1 MDKIIIAGISGH
13 SKVLID
19 IVEKERKYEIVGLT
33 DKFHSQDAKVL
44 GYRVLGKDEDIPQIV
59 KAYSIVGGLIGVG
72 DNWLRYNISKKIE
85 DIYPEFRFVKAI
97 HPSAQIAKD
106 VTIGDGTVIMG
117 GVIVN
122 PCSSISRFCILNTN
136 SSLDHDSMMGDF
148 SSLAPQATTGGNCRI
163 GNYSAVSIGA
173 ILSHGIQVGEHTIIG
188 AGSTVLNNIKPF
200 KVAYGT
206 PAKAIRER
214 EQGDKYL

>member
-19 IVEKERKYEIVGLT
+19 IVEKEHKYEIVGLT
-33 DKFHSQDAKVL
+33 DKSHSQDTKVL
-44 GYRVLGKDEDIPQIV
+44 GYPVLGKDEDIPQIV
-59 KAYSIVGGLIGVG
+59 KSYSIVGGLIGVG
-72 DNWLRYNISKKIE
+72 DNWLRYNISKKIR

-106 VTIGDGTVIMG
+106 VTIGDGTVIMAG
-117 GVIVN
+117 AIVN

-136 SSLDHDSMMGDF
+136 SSLDHDSVMEDF

-173 ILSHGIQVGEHTIIG
+173 VLSHGI
-188 AGSTVLNNIKPF
+188 SLSP
-200 KVAYGT
+200 
-206 PAKAIRER
+206 
-214 EQGDKYL
+214 